1 MELTVPDVAFQ
12 LVAPVEVNCSVEPRS
27 RLAVVGAMVCG
38 GSGTSV
44 TAALAD
50 PFGPVAVT
58 VTEVEAGM
66 VDGAV

>member
-1 MELTVPDVAFQ
+1 MPLTVPEVAVQ
-12 LVAPVEVNCSVEPRS
+12 LVAPDEVNCCVEPRS
-27 RLAVVGAMVCG
+27 RLAVVGEMACG

-44 TAALAD
+44 TAALAE

-58 VTEVEAGM
+58 VTAVDAGI

>member
-1 MELTVPDVAFQ
+1 M
-12 LVAPVEVNCSVEPRS
+12 VEPRS
-27 RLAVVGAMVCG
+27 RLAEVGEMACS

-58 VTEVEAGM
+58 VTAVDAGI

>member
-1 MELTVPDVAFQ
+1 VPLTVPEVAVQ
-12 LVAPVEVNCSVEPRS
+12 LVAPDEVNCLVEPRS
-27 RLAVVGAMVCG
+27 RLAEVGEMACS

-58 VTEVEAGM
+58 VTAVDAGI